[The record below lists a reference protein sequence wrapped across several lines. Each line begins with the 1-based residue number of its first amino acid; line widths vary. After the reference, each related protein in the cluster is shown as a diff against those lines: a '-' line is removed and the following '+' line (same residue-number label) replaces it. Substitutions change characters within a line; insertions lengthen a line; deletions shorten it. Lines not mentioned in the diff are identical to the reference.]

1 MLMFAVLVSPP
12 RHTPTPVSL
21 PGVAMFC
28 KILMIYVGFLN
39 EERKV
44 LVWISLRIRSGI
56 SMSSMKSALNLMKRS
71 SLSLVA

>member
-1 MLMFAVLVSPP
+1 MLMFAVLVSP

-21 PGVAMFC
+21 PGVAVFC

-56 SMSSMKSALNLMKRS
+56 SMSSMKSALNLMKRY